1 MIDGAIHRFS
11 VRSFAVRAVKG
22 WPRLSG
28 GARSARFQQMAT
40 PCAAPPTMPDAIAKL
55 SSIRE
60 ELNHLFLE
68 RGDLIDGA
76 LCALLSASHI
86 LVIGPPGT
94 AKSMLADELCRRIEG
109 ADYFQWLLT
118 KFSTPEEIFGA
129 VSLKGL
135 EQDDYRRVTDHK
147 LPEAHIA
154 FLDEI
159 FKANSSILN
168 ALLTVINERVFHN
181 GRARVTVPLITMFGA
196 SNELPDEEELTALF
210 DRFMLRFM
218 VDYIGEDFRFLK
230 MLEGVEAGAR
240 TSMTFAELG
249 ELRASAGAV
258 KLPGSILRSIAELR
272 RALATQ
278 QIIVSD
284 RRWRNALGILR
295 AHALL
300 YNRSTVT
307 EDDLTFLEHVL
318 WKDPE
323 ELPKVRE
330 AIRRMVKGFE
340 DEARE
345 LLIQGQELREYVDRG
360 WESDE
365 MRKRAT
371 IEAHTKLAN
380 ILVKFENLVREAAD
394 NGRATDGLEAMRAK
408 VRAIQQSILR
418 TAA

>member
-1 MIDGAIHRFS
+1 MSQA
-11 VRSFAVRAVKG
+11 
-22 WPRLSG
+22 L
-28 GARSARFQQMAT
+28 
-40 PCAAPPTMPDAIAKL
+40 AKL
-55 SSIRE
+55 ASIRD

-68 RGDLIDGA
+68 RAELIDGA
-76 LCALLSASHI
+76 LCGLLSASHV

-94 AKSMLADELCRRIEG
+94 AKSMLADELCRRLAG
-109 ADYFQWLLT
+109 ANYFQWLLT

-168 ALLTVINERVFHN
+168 ALLTLINERVFHN
-181 GRARVTVPLITMFGA
+181 GRERVTVPLITMFGA

-218 VDYIGEDFRFLK
+218 VDYIGEEFRFLK
-230 MLEGVEAGAR
+230 MLEGIPPAGR
-240 TSMTFAELG
+240 TTLSFAELD
-249 ELRASAGAV
+249 ELRADAAGV
-258 KLPGSILRSIAELR
+258 KIPGGILRSLAELR
-272 RALATQ
+272 RNLASQ

-284 RRWRNALGILR
+284 RRWRNSLATMR
-295 AHALL
+295 SHALL
-300 YNRSTVT
+300 LGRDQVT
-307 EDDLTFLEHVL
+307 EDDLIFLEHVL
-318 WKDPE
+318 WKDQE
-323 ELPKVRE
+323 ELPKVRD
-330 AIRRMVKGFE
+330 ILRRLVQGYE

-345 LLIQGQELREYVDRG
+345 LLIQGQELREYAERG

-365 MRKRAT
+365 MRKRAL

-380 ILVKFENLVREAAD
+380 ILVKFENLVREASE
-394 NGRATDGLEAMRAK
+394 NGRDIGGLEAMRTRVK
-408 VRAIQQSILR
+408 EIQQSMLR
-418 TAA
+418 SAI

>member
-1 MIDGAIHRFS
+1 MSNAAGS
-11 VRSFAVRAVKG
+11 
-22 WPRLSG
+22 L
-28 GARSARFQQMAT
+28 AR
-40 PCAAPPTMPDAIAKL
+40 
-55 SSIRE
+55 IRE
-60 ELNHLFLE
+60 ELNHNFQE
-68 RGDLIDGA
+68 RGELVDGA
-76 LCALLSASHI
+76 LCALLSGSHVLI
-86 LVIGPPGT
+86 IGPPGT

-129 VSLKGL
+129 VSLRSL

-240 TSMTFAELG
+240 TAITFAELN
-249 ELRASAGAV
+249 ELRDTTAAV
-258 KLPGSILRSIAELR
+258 KLPGGILRSIAELR
-272 RALATQ
+272 RVLASQ

-284 RRWRNALGILR
+284 RRWRNSLAILR
-295 AHALL
+295 AHALICGG
-300 YNRSTVT
+300 T
-307 EDDLTFLEHVL
+307 
-318 WKDPE
+318 
-323 ELPKVRE
+323 
-330 AIRRMVKGFE
+330 
-340 DEARE
+340 
-345 LLIQGQELREYVDRG
+345 
-360 WESDE
+360 
-365 MRKRAT
+365 
-371 IEAHTKLAN
+371 
-380 ILVKFENLVREAAD
+380 
-394 NGRATDGLEAMRAK
+394 
-408 VRAIQQSILR
+408 
-418 TAA
+418 

>member
-1 MIDGAIHRFS
+1 MSQA
-11 VRSFAVRAVKG
+11 
-22 WPRLSG
+22 L
-28 GARSARFQQMAT
+28 
-40 PCAAPPTMPDAIAKL
+40 AKL
-55 SSIRE
+55 ASIRD
-60 ELNHLFLE
+60 ELNHQFLE
-68 RGDLIDGA
+68 RAELIDGA
-76 LCALLSASHI
+76 LCGLLSASHV

-94 AKSMLADELCRRIEG
+94 AKSMLADELCRRLDG
-109 ADYFQWLLT
+109 ANYFQWLLT

-168 ALLTVINERVFHN
+168 ALLTLINERVFHN
-181 GRARVTVPLITMFGA
+181 GRERVIVPLITMFGA

-230 MLEGVEAGAR
+230 MLEGIPPAAR
-240 TSMTFAELG
+240 TTLSFGELG
-249 ELRASAGAV
+249 ELRARAAGV
-258 KLPGSILRSIAELR
+258 KIPGGILRSLLELR
-272 RALATQ
+272 RNLAGQ

-284 RRWRNALGILR
+284 RRWRNSLAVMR
-295 AHALL
+295 SHALL
-300 YNRSTVT
+300 LGRDQVT
-307 EDDLTFLEHVL
+307 EDDLMFLEHVL

-323 ELPKVRE
+323 ELPKVRD
-330 AIRRMVKGFE
+330 ILRRLVKGYE

-345 LLIQGQELREYVDRG
+345 LLIQGQELREYAERG

-365 MRKRAT
+365 LRKRAL

-380 ILVKFENLVREAAD
+380 ILVKFENLVREASG
-394 NGRATDGLEAMRAK
+394 NGRDTGGIEAMRSRVK
-408 VRAIQQSILR
+408 EIQQAMLR
-418 TAA
+418 TAI

>member
-1 MIDGAIHRFS
+1 MSQALT
-11 VRSFAVRAVKG
+11 K
-22 WPRLSG
+22 L
-28 GARSARFQQMAT
+28 AT
-40 PCAAPPTMPDAIAKL
+40 
-55 SSIRE
+55 IRD

-68 RGDLIDGA
+68 RAELIDGA
-76 LCALLSASHI
+76 LCALLSAHHV

-129 VSLKGL
+129 VSLKSL

-168 ALLTVINERVFHN
+168 ALLTLINERIFHN
-181 GRARVTVPLITMFGA
+181 GRERITVPLITMFGA

-230 MLEGVEAGAR
+230 MLEGIRAPER
-240 TSMTFAELG
+240 TMLNFAELD
-249 ELRASAGAV
+249 ELRHRAAAV
-258 KLPGSILRSIAELR
+258 RVPGGVLRAIAELR
-272 RALATQ
+272 RSLAAQ
-278 QIIVSD
+278 QIIASD
-284 RRWRNALGILR
+284 RRWRNSLGILR
-295 AHALL
+295 AHAMIAG
-300 YNRSTVT
+300 RDQVT

-323 ELPKVRE
+323 ELPKVRD
-330 AIRRMVKGFE
+330 ALRHLIKGYE

-345 LLIQGQELREYVDRG
+345 LLIQAEEQREYAQRG
-360 WESDE
+360 WESE
-365 MRKRAT
+365 ELKKRALV
-371 IEAHTKLAN
+371 EAHAKVAN
-380 ILVKFENLVREAAD
+380 ILAKFEHLMREAAE
-394 NGRATDGLEAMRAK
+394 NGREIKGIETMRSK
-408 VRAIQQSILR
+408 TKEIQQAMLR
-418 TAA
+418 MAI